1 MFDFFKDSERF
12 RKRQTLEGNR
22 FRGKIA
28 EESFVTNEK
37 LKGNSVKRTGRGHDF
52 RVTERDLWS
61 GRAKRTKYVEVK
73 SSKTAPLSKLQK
85 KIKNRKNN
93 KRETNTVIDTNIPK
107 TISEPILLEEQKKEK
122 KSGIMYFTQDTE
134 NAVIEYNKE
143 TDMEKRNAIYN
154 EKIKYAFE
162 KLVENIFNT
171 FKFTY
176 FETSPQEFQ
185 KETVTHLVANI
196 EKYNPEK
203 GKAFSYFSIVTKHYL
218 IFHNNT
224 TYKRFNQN
232 VDISDT
238 PSETTVSLQ
247 TEDKYYKDTETSEFI
262 KLMIQYWEK
271 QIGKIFTK
279 QKDLNIAN
287 AVIELFRNS
296 DRIEA
301 FNKKALYLY
310 IREISSCKT
319 QQITKVINKM
329 TQYQNNIRK
338 CYVNNGV
345 LQNSAYKL

>member
-1 MFDFFKDSERF
+1 M
-12 RKRQTLEGNR
+12 
-22 FRGKIA
+22 
-28 EESFVTNEK
+28 
-37 LKGNSVKRTGRGHDF
+37 
-52 RVTERDLWS
+52 
-61 GRAKRTKYVEVK
+61 TK
-73 SSKTAPLSKLQK
+73 QK
-85 KIKNRKNN
+85 KNSLKIVKKTKKTLIRNVNKKSRRVKNQISSTKTSKSRVRSVN
-93 KRETNTVIDTNIPK
+93 KRKSKSPK
-107 TISEPILLEEQKKEK
+107 LDVILLPEKNSISPKYINEIKPISDEPKKEK
-122 KSGIMYFTQDTE
+122 KSGVMYFTQDTE
-134 NAVIEYNKE
+134 NAVVEYNKE
-143 TDMEKRNAIYN
+143 TDMEKRNTIYN

-218 IFHNNT
+218 IFHNNN

-247 TEDKYYKDTETSEFI
+247 VEDKYYKDTEMSEFM
-262 KLMIQYWEK
+262 KMMIQYWEK

-338 CYVNNGV
+338 CYINNGV
-345 LQNSAYKL
+345 LQNNIYKS